1 MSTKEQISGILND
14 PDVSDEI
21 KAMGQQILE
30 EEFRGDEVAQKLLAL
45 NRILGGASAT
55 MSISEAASV
64 NESEVKEIVREVI
77 DEDKISESN
86 LDSMLQAKI
95 NAKPTTMT
103 INVVQNGQ
111 VVKQSE
117 TTLLQSYKRPL
128 VQKILSDV
136 EARNNVYLYGGA
148 GTGKTFMASTIK
160 DILGWEMIEVSCNQ
174 FTSPLELIGGQTI
187 DGYQEGKVIRAFGNL
202 NEDGSKMQKDGC
214 ILLLDELPKL
224 DPNTAGILN
233 AALSRIG
240 EFRNGMA
247 ASIQNG
253 RGEIIPRGNIFVI
266 GTGNT
271 LLNSDSVEYEANFKQ
286 DLSLQ
291 DRFAGSTYEVFVD
304 TDLEWNVILNQK
316 WAFIFI
322 YLNKLRKAIFD
333 NKFQGKAFVSVRLM
347 QSAQKTYQVFRQVYD
362 SPSGQAMLN
371 VYSDPQT
378 NFTPAFNNEG
388 YYKALSTIQKPMVKT
403 LENTMFEFYN
413 LFTEDQQAKLKT
425 DTNFD
430 EFLQVIQEKN
440 RMPLDSLNTQMELDE
455 VQAIIRTSP
464 SN

>member
-1 MSTKEQISGILND
+1 MSTKEQISSILND

-30 EEFRGDEVAQKLLAL
+30 EEFKGDEVAQKLLAL
-45 NRILGGASAT
+45 NRLIGGAGAPSA
-55 MSISEAASV
+55 ISESASI

-86 LDSMLQAKI
+86 LDAMLQAKI
-95 NAKPTTMT
+95 NAKPLNMT
-103 INVVQNGQ
+103 INVVQGGQ
-111 VVKQSE
+111 VVKTIASKIKE
-117 TTLLQSYKRPL
+117 SDLRPL

-148 GTGKTFMASTIK
+148 GTGKTFMASTIRE
-160 DILGWEMIEVSCNQ
+160 ILDWEIIEVSCNQ

-240 EFRNGMA
+240 EFKNGMP

-253 RGEIIPRGNIFVI
+253 RGEIIPRGNVFVI
-266 GTGNT
+266 ATGNT
-271 LLNSDSVEYEANFKQ
+271 LLNSASVEYEANFKQ

-304 TDLEWNVILNQK
+304 TSLEWNQILNQK

-333 NKFQGKAFVSVRLM
+333 NNFQGKAFVSVRLM
-347 QSAQKTYQVFRQVYD
+347 QSAQKTYQVFRKVYD
-362 SPSGQAMLN
+362 SPDGQAMLN
-371 VYSDPQT
+371 VYPDPQT
-378 NFTPAFNNEG
+378 NYTPAFNNDG
-388 YYKALSTIQKPMVKT
+388 YYKALSIMQKPMVKT

-413 LFTEDQQAKLKT
+413 LFTEEQQKKLKE
-425 DTNFD
+425 DTKFD
-430 EFLQVIQEKN
+430 EFLDVIKEKN
-440 RMPLDSLNTQMELDE
+440 RMPLDSLNTQIELDE
-455 VQAIIRTSP
+455 VESIIRTSP
-464 SN
+464 AN